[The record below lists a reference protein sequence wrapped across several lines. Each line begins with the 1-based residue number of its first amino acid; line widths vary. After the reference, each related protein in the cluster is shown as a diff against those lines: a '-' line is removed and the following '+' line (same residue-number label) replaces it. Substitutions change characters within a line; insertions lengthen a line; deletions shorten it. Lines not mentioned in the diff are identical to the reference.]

1 MEYSFSTSVKN
12 GKGLGT
18 ELGSRQCTALS
29 LDLII
34 TLFFIYGHCLHPM
47 CSEISFC
54 FWTVPGVVLADC
66 GNHISE
72 TCVENHMLST
82 LEALLAH
89 ICCSLM
95 LLKQKLDQ
103 TDGILETKLVNFFA
117 LASSDKQILTTKL
130 QELFTMTTAE
140 L

>member
-1 MEYSFSTSVKN
+1 MDNSFSTSVKN
-12 GKGLGT
+12 GQGMGT
-18 ELGSRQCTALS
+18 ELDSRQCTVHS

-34 TLFFIYGHCLHPM
+34 TLFFIYGHCPHPM

-72 TCVENHMLST
+72 TCVENHMLLM
-82 LEALLAH
+82 LEALVAH
-89 ICCSLM
+89 ICYSLM

-103 TDGILETKLVNFFA
+103 TDGIMETKLVNVFA
-117 LASSDKQILTTKL
+117 LAS
-130 QELFTMTTAE
+130 FF
-140 L
+140 